1 MWYQDF
7 NTFKRFKLKINYKEI
22 PLDQSGETK
31 KQPMQL
37 ENFEKLE
44 EKITRVIKIIDKL
57 RQENQQ
63 ISSSYSGLANQI
75 CQFEEKTKNLSLE
88 NERLRKELKEK
99 EGDFKQKEEKIRRQ
113 LEKLLEKLTFVENF
127 E

>member
-1 MWYQDF
+1 
-7 NTFKRFKLKINYKEI
+7 
-22 PLDQSGETK
+22 
-31 KQPMQL
+31 MQL

-44 EKITRVIKIIDKL
+44 EKITKAIKIIDKL

-63 ISSSYSGLANQI
+63 ISSSYSGLTDQI

-88 NERLRKELKEK
+88 NERLKKELKEK
-99 EGDFKQKEEKIRRQ
+99 EGDFKHKEEKIRRQ
-113 LEKLLEKLTFVENF
+113 LEKLLEKLIIVENF

>member
-1 MWYQDF
+1 
-7 NTFKRFKLKINYKEI
+7 
-22 PLDQSGETK
+22 
-31 KQPMQL
+31 MQL

-44 EKITRVIKIIDKL
+44 EKITKAIKIIDKL

-63 ISSSYSGLANQI
+63 ISSSYSGLADQI
-75 CQFEEKTKNLSLE
+75 CRFEEKTKNLSLE
-88 NERLRKELKEK
+88 NERLKKELKEK

>member
-1 MWYQDF
+1 
-7 NTFKRFKLKINYKEI
+7 
-22 PLDQSGETK
+22 
-31 KQPMQL
+31 MQL

-44 EKITRVIKIIDKL
+44 EKITRAIKIIDKL

-88 NERLRKELKEK
+88 NERLKKELKEK

>member
-1 MWYQDF
+1 
-7 NTFKRFKLKINYKEI
+7 
-22 PLDQSGETK
+22 
-31 KQPMQL
+31 MQL
-37 ENFEKLE
+37 ENFERLE
-44 EKITRVIKIIDKL
+44 EKITKAIKIIDKL

-75 CQFEEKTKNLSLE
+75 CLFEEKTKNLSLE
-88 NERLRKELKEK
+88 NERLKKELKEK

-113 LEKLLEKLTFVENF
+113 LEKLLEKLTFVENS

>member
-1 MWYQDF
+1 
-7 NTFKRFKLKINYKEI
+7 
-22 PLDQSGETK
+22 
-31 KQPMQL
+31 MQL

-44 EKITRVIKIIDKL
+44 EKITKAIKIIDKL

-63 ISSSYSGLANQI
+63 ISSSYSGLADQI
-75 CQFEEKTKNLSLE
+75 CRFEEKTKNLSLE
-88 NERLRKELKEK
+88 NEKLKKELKEK
-99 EGDFKQKEEKIRRQ
+99 EGDFKQKEERIRRQ

>member
-1 MWYQDF
+1 
-7 NTFKRFKLKINYKEI
+7 
-22 PLDQSGETK
+22 
-31 KQPMQL
+31 MQL

-44 EKITRVIKIIDKL
+44 EKITRAIKIIDKL

-88 NERLRKELKEK
+88 NERLKK

>member
-1 MWYQDF
+1 MWYRDF

>member
-1 MWYQDF
+1 
-7 NTFKRFKLKINYKEI
+7 
-22 PLDQSGETK
+22 
-31 KQPMQL
+31 MQL

-44 EKITRVIKIIDKL
+44 EKITKTIKIIDKL

-63 ISSSYSGLANQI
+63 ISSSYSGLADQI
-75 CQFEEKTKNLSLE
+75 RQFEEKTKNLSLE
-88 NERLRKELKEK
+88 NERLKKQLKEK

>member
-1 MWYQDF
+1 
-7 NTFKRFKLKINYKEI
+7 
-22 PLDQSGETK
+22 
-31 KQPMQL
+31 MQL

-44 EKITRVIKIIDKL
+44 EEITKAIKIIDRLK
-57 RQENQQ
+57 QENQD

-75 CQFEEKTKNLSLE
+75 YQFEERTKSLSLE
-88 NERLRKELKEK
+88 NERLKRELKEM
-99 EGDFKQKEEKIRRQ
+99 EGDLKQKEEKIRRK

>member
-1 MWYQDF
+1 
-7 NTFKRFKLKINYKEI
+7 
-22 PLDQSGETK
+22 
-31 KQPMQL
+31 MQL

-44 EKITRVIKIIDKL
+44 EKITRAIKIIDRL

-63 ISSSYSGLANQI
+63 ISSSYSGLTNQI

-88 NERLRKELKEK
+88 NERLKKELKEK
-99 EGDFKQKEEKIRRQ
+99 EGDFKHKEEKIRRQ